1 MSAENLYLHYVCD
14 GAPRRR
20 QTVSR
25 DGLRD
30 LVTARRRAGKRG
42 VSLERYA
49 DAPPGADAFTISFDD
64 AHASILAHAAP
75 VLATLDMPATLFVP
89 TAFVETSPEFLS
101 WEDLRRLRDAGWTL
115 GCHAHTHPRMG
126 WRLHDED
133 EAGHLARLRS
143 ELARSL
149 EVFDRELGVRP
160 ALFAYPYGEAPPIA
174 RRAVREAGFDA
185 AFTVAAD
192 LDWDG
197 DRLAIPRVDALD
209 EPARSETPTG
219 FSVIVPA
226 YDRVGILAD
235 VVTRLASQ
243 TYPEDRYEVI
253 VVDDGSSEDL
263 GPIFEDMPANVRL
276 LRQGDADFRAGQ
288 ARQRGADEASHETL
302 AFLDADVAVDPDF
315 LWHLDWVHR
324 RVEGAVLLGYLSGYN
339 LHDLGLIHRPREVLG
354 RDVRAL
360 PIILDRSREPT
371 LRACL
376 DNLDWLEDP
385 WPLTYTGNLSLSKA
399 LFDRVGGF
407 SDEFVG
413 WGLEDVDLGVRLHRG
428 GGRFVFSRFAVGHH
442 VVDPEEDGWRNPF
455 REREPSLARFEG
467 YLQNLAILARRHAE
481 DDAVQRYVERSRAD
495 IDETCARPMTVGI
508 EVGGAARQRSAHH
521 ARLHHVQPGGVPL
534 HELLDR
540 VAYAEKIGAQ
550 TVYVLGGEPAEHPD
564 FFPLLHAAAAAVSWV
579 SLQTMGHAFA
589 APGLAARARDA
600 GLRGAVVDVFTCS
613 DALHDALHAPGC
625 AARWRRGIEAL
636 RAAELEVSA
645 RLIVTPRTAPELE
658 STLTW
663 LETEGISLSEVI
675 VLTAADPHFGV
686 KDIQHIIPNG
696 VQRSV
701 R

>member
-42 VSLERYA
+42 VSLERYV

-75 VLATLDMPATLFVP
+75 VLAALDMPATLFVP

-101 WEDLRRLRDAGWTL
+101 WEDLKRLRDAGWTL

-149 EVFDRELGVRP
+149 EAFDRELGVRP

-324 RVEGAVLLGYLSGYN
+324 RVEGTVLLGYLSGYN

-521 ARLHHVQPGGVPL
+521 ARLHHVQPGG
-534 HELLDR
+534 
-540 VAYAEKIGAQ
+540 
-550 TVYVLGGEPAEHPD
+550 
-564 FFPLLHAAAAAVSWV
+564 
-579 SLQTMGHAFA
+579 
-589 APGLAARARDA
+589 
-600 GLRGAVVDVFTCS
+600 
-613 DALHDALHAPGC
+613 
-625 AARWRRGIEAL
+625 
-636 RAAELEVSA
+636 
-645 RLIVTPRTAPELE
+645 
-658 STLTW
+658 
-663 LETEGISLSEVI
+663 
-675 VLTAADPHFGV
+675 
-686 KDIQHIIPNG
+686 
-696 VQRSV
+696 
-701 R
+701 